1 MDAITTSQG
10 IFMSMMFIAPHDRC
24 SICSVMASVDALRC
38 PELSGAHRSEII
50 LSKLDLDNT
59 SERTCVA
66 LIPDL
71 SRGCFPFE

>member
-1 MDAITTSQG
+1 MTGVQLV
-10 IFMSMMFIAPHDRC
+10 C
-24 SICSVMASVDALRC
+24 NALVVQVLQTDC
-38 PELSGAHRSEII
+38 SEII

-71 SRGCFPFE
+71 LAIPCRGEQLTWSCVG

>member
-1 MDAITTSQG
+1 MTGVQLV
-10 IFMSMMFIAPHDRC
+10 C
-24 SICSVMASVDALRC
+24 NALIVKVLQADC
-38 PELSGAHRSEII
+38 SEII

-71 SRGCFPFE
+71 LAVPFRGSS